1 MFQGETNQSNRL
13 YRPSQLSIRNF
24 ISSSLTC
31 SMFWAQEIPVS
42 VDKKGGEDGT
52 ETQNTGKS
60 CGLLHWTE
68 LLQAQGVCSHALNP
82 TSISLLWPQHTALC
96 RRGHGTVS
104 AGRLQWV
111 CKLQPPQHSHL
122 QTGTASHLHPALP
135 SVHATHTP
143 RCPEISKGKQ
153 YSTGDQFPPA
163 ACLPDTKPHRAAC
176 GLRILPTLGAWVS
189 FSVPSSLLGNQ

>member
-1 MFQGETNQSNRL
+1 MGLKHRTQGN
-13 YRPSQLSIRNF
+13 
-24 ISSSLTC
+24 
-31 SMFWAQEIPVS
+31 PV
-42 VDKKGGEDGT
+42 DCCNG
-52 ETQNTGKS
+52 
-60 CGLLHWTE
+60 E
-68 LLQAQGVCSHALNP
+68 LLQAQGVCSHAQSP

-96 RRGHGTVS
+96 RCGHGTVS

-122 QTGTASHLHPALP
+122 QTGTASYLHPALP

-176 GLRILPTLGAWVS
+176 GLRILPTLWAWVS
-189 FSVPSSLLGNQ
+189 FSVPSSLLGNGTSDSHTSDSVLCLLGTKGRPRGRSRGPSLQELLGGPRPQHSGPSLSKCA